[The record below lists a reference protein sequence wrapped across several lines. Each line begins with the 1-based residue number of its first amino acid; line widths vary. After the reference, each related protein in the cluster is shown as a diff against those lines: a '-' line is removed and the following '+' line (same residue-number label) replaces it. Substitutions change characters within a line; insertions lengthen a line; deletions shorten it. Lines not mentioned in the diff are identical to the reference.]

1 MAQSRPSRVQG
12 QNNRKKLGG
21 VWANRAEVQRCPLNL
36 STLASLNSLCSPL
49 CFAKKVII
57 C

>member
-36 STLASLNSLCSPL
+36 SDRKS
-49 CFAKKVII
+49 VV
-57 C
+57 